1 MYYAAQRWQRHELRR
16 PLSDE
21 PGLPLR
27 CLVGATLQAKPRGGA
42 LCLRPIFGSALVWTG
57 IVIVLSGMLFIL
69 QSFGIVGPES
79 SYMVENLDWFG
90 YGALTVLVGSV
101 TAIVGRTLQQ

>member
-1 MYYAAQRWQRHELRR
+1 MGAASPVKHRE
-16 PLSDE
+16 
-21 PGLPLR
+21 
-27 CLVGATLQAKPRGGA
+27 GA

-57 IVIVLSGMLFIL
+57 IVIVISGLLFML

-79 SYMVENLDWFG
+79 SFMVENPDWFG
-90 YGALTVLVGSV
+90 YGALTVLVGSI